1 MARIDQQLK
10 FRVPAG
16 LKQEL
21 EKAAAENNRSLN
33 AEIIYR
39 LQETLQMDAYQ
50 PQENIGSDPIEA
62 DLTPTQ
68 KRLLKKLLEKL
79 EKDD

>member
-1 MARIDQQLK
+1 MARADQQLK
-10 FRVPAG
+10 FRVPEG

-21 EKAAAENNRSLN
+21 EKAAVESNRSLN
-33 AEIIYR
+33 AEIIHR
-39 LQETLQMDAYQ
+39 LQTTLEMDAYQ